1 MAEDITQE
9 VFVKAWNYRESFD
22 ENKSSLKNWLFVI
35 ATNLLRDYFRKK
47 KIPVDEINEN
57 IAEESDI
64 AKDTETKDMIS
75 YVFEKIKLLPERDQ
89 ELLALRYKAD
99 LKMEEI
105 AEVMGMEHSAVK
117 VAIHRAI
124 KKLQSFCDDEM

>member
-1 MAEDITQE
+1 M
-9 VFVKAWNYRESFD
+9 KAWNYRESFNP
-22 ENKSSLKNWLFVI
+22 EKSSLKNWLFVI

-47 KIPVDEINEN
+47 KIHTDEIDEN
-57 IAEESDI
+57 IPHESDI
-64 AKDTETKDMIS
+64 AKDAETKDLIS

-105 AEVMGMEHSAVK
+105 AEVMDMEYSAVK

-124 KKLQSFCDDEM
+124 KKLQSSCNDSI